1 MKQEIVT
8 NLGTVINEFAKRGS
22 KTGNEFKQKFLGKNS
37 HKCKVFLKWS
47 HSSHETEYDFLS
59 FKYNM
64 YSFAEI

>member
-37 HKCKVFLKWS
+37 RKCKVFLK
-47 HSSHETEYDFLS
+47 
-59 FKYNM
+59 
-64 YSFAEI
+64 